1 MPERSSVQPN
11 SQPARKSD
19 ILTRVN
25 GYPARYE
32 PSLIIY
38 IIGYGRLHK
47 LLTNSTPERP
57 ETVCLNTVNR
67 SSNTG
72 TSQQFNEHAYLYIFI
87 NSDEYLHYL
96 QQLVY
101 VRHTYFVRTYRQSS
115 RWIQFTIAQST
126 TELSTQTT
134 TRLS

>member
-1 MPERSSVQPN
+1 MQYDNCKPEHSSVQPN

-38 IIGYGRLHK
+38 WIWPTHK

-57 ETVCLNTVNR
+57 ESVGLNTVNHPQ
-67 SSNTG
+67 NTG
-72 TSQQFNEHAYLYIFI
+72 TSQQFNKHAYLHMFI
-87 NSDEYLHYL
+87 NGDQYL
-96 QQLVY
+96 QYLQ
-101 VRHTYFVRTYRQSS
+101 
-115 RWIQFTIAQST
+115 
-126 TELSTQTT
+126 
-134 TRLS
+134 